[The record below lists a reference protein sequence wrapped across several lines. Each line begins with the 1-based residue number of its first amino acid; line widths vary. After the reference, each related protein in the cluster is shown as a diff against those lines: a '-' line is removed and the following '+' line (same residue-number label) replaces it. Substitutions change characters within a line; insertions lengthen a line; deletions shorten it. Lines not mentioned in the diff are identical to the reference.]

1 MTKSKVYFTDMR
13 VLPDY
18 GLLEKLDALMKRS
31 GMESIDFKDKLVAIK
46 ITFAERGNMAYIRP
60 GYIARVVKRIQELGG
75 KPFLVDC
82 NTLYYGTRS
91 NAVDH
96 LETAMLNGF
105 NRIEV
110 GCNAMIADGL
120 TGLDST
126 DIPINLKHVKEAK
139 IGSVIAAAD
148 VIISV
153 SHFKGHLGTGF
164 GGTLKNVG
172 MGSGSRR
179 GKMEMHAASKPK
191 IREEN
196 CVACGK
202 CIQHCPEKAIAYN
215 DRKKAQIDYQKCIGC
230 GQCVA
235 SCHYGAATS
244 AYDQE
249 SATVGE
255 KMAEY
260 TYAVLK
266 GKPNFHINILMDI
279 SPECDCWAVNDLA
292 IAPNIGMAASF
303 DPVALD
309 RACVDLVNQAP
320 SIPNSALFDKAE
332 YKSGTDKFDHIH
344 PDVTWR
350 DTLIHAE
357 EIGLGTQQYELVK
370 VK

>member
-1 MTKSKVYFTDMR
+1 MASKVFFTDMR
-13 VLPDY
+13 VAQDY
-18 GLLEKLDALMKRS
+18 GLLEKLDALMTRAK
-31 GMESIDFKDKLVAIK
+31 MDSIDFEDKLVAVK
-46 ITFAERGNMAYIRP
+46 ITFAEHGNMAYIRP

-82 NTLYYGTRS
+82 NTLYYGSRS

-126 DIPINLKHVKEAK
+126 DIEINQKYVKSAK
-139 IGSVIAAAD
+139 IGSAIAQAD
-148 VIISV
+148 IIISV
-153 SHFKGHLGTGF
+153 SHFKGHQMTGF
-164 GGTLKNVG
+164 GGAIKNIG

-191 IREEN
+191 IIEEK
-196 CVACGK
+196 CVGCGK
-202 CIQHCPEKAIAYN
+202 CIQHCAQKAISFN
-215 DRKKAQIDYQKCIGC
+215 KNKKAQIDYQKCVGC

-235 SCHYGAATS
+235 SCHFEAAVALYDEKAAT
-244 AYDQE
+244 AG
-249 SATVGE
+249 A

-260 TYAVLK
+260 AYAVLL
-266 GKPNFHINILMDI
+266 GKPNFHINIMMDI
-279 SPECDCWAVNDLA
+279 SPECDCWSINDQA
-292 IAPNIGMAASF
+292 ITPNIGMAASF

-320 SIPNSALFDKAE
+320 AISTSALFDKKQ
-332 YKSGTDKFDHIH
+332 YKENDDKFEHIH
-344 PDVTWR
+344 PDVSWHE
-350 DTLIHAE
+350 TLIHAE
-357 EIGLGTQQYELVK
+357 EIGLGTQSYEMVK
-370 VK
+370 IR